1 MFQLNVK
8 ITDKMLAAIDRVRDD
23 TIQETRQMVVK
34 RAMKEYLLKRGIE
47 IEKVKN
53 DN

>member
-34 RAMKEYLLKRGIE
+34 RAVKDYLLIRGVQIE
-47 IEKVKN
+47 NVIEN
-53 DN
+53 D